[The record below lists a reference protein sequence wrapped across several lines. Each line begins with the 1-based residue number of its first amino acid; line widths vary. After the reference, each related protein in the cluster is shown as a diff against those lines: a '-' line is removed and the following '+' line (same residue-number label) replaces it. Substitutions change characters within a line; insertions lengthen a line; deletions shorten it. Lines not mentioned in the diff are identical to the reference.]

1 MDFEQ
6 SANSICHIKPF
17 LFFFFLNFIIDL
29 LKGKNTFLQQEN
41 VYARHV
47 APSKY
52 KTKIITLSPFDDEGK
67 NLYIK
72 ILKYCII
79 T

>member
-1 MDFEQ
+1 MDLSSQQTAYSTLSHF
-6 SANSICHIKPF
+6 F
-17 LFFFFLNFIIDL
+17 FFFFLNFIIDL

-72 ILKYCII
+72 ILKHCII